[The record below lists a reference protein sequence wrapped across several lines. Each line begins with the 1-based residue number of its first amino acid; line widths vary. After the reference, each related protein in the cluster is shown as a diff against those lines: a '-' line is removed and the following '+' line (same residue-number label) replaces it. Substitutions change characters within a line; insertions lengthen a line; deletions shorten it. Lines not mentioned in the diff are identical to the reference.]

1 MYGYYSIEYLGVEG
15 CGPLSVAELVEMLR
29 AFPGYRDDV
38 DWKAALN
45 DAGLSCEDMEKQ
57 PVTRAMFAVL
67 TDCILNPFDA
77 FDVDVYGNVIRG
89 SL

>member
-1 MYGYYSIEYLGVEG
+1 MSA
-15 CGPLSVAELVEMLR
+15 AELVEMIR
-29 AFPGYRDDV
+29 TFPGYREDV

-67 TDCILNPFDA
+67 TDCLLNPFEA
-77 FDVDVYGNVIRG
+77 FEVDVYGNVIRE
-89 SL
+89 SR

>member
-1 MYGYYSIEYLGVEG
+1 M
-15 CGPLSVAELVEMLR
+15 SVAELVEMLR

-45 DAGLSCEDMEKQ
+45 DAGLCCGASREEMEKQ

-67 TDCILNPFDA
+67 TDCLLNPFEA
-77 FDVDVYGNVIRG
+77 FDVDVYGNVIREAR
-89 SL
+89 